1 MWCCNWQAPTCL
13 ISKGCF
19 CTTRLLFICRDDLL
33 PLFDQWSLTAVG
45 RRASL
50 VEISYLISLLFGY
63 LNNSGFRQIE
73 IIYVVKLVCYTY
85 PTCHKNFT
93 DWATPDRA
101 TIVMPRSRV
110 GDIKR

>member
-1 MWCCNWQAPTCL
+1 MWCGNWQAPPKCL

-19 CTTRLLFICRDDLL
+19 CTTRLLFICCDDLL

-63 LNNSGFRQIE
+63 LTILASDELKEFMWSTLYAIHTQHVTKTLLTGRRQT
-73 IIYVVKLVCYTY
+73 VPLLLCPVL
-85 PTCHKNFT
+85 
-93 DWATPDRA
+93 
-101 TIVMPRSRV
+101 
-110 GDIKR
+110 G